1 MLQGNKE
8 ASLPSRKV
16 VREGYTPLNATQYA
30 ELPMPPARL
39 FVFLFLLAGGTLPV
53 AAPQAGVFESVP
65 ETAPSAAS
73 PAAPGYRIG
82 DLLVAPKETKD
93 GKPRRV
99 IRLLVT
105 KFAEPNGHYPVV
117 AATVK
122 ALQKAFG
129 EDRFEAR
136 IYTGETDHIRD
147 AHLVLSSVGTFV
159 RARSMGAR
167 DLATVASERA
177 PDPNRAEGTLFVTLK
192 NRADINQ
199 FEDLRGKRVTATGSN
214 AFSGYHVG
222 LGEIAERGEDPD
234 RFFGAFVASGYDMLR
249 ELKFLRE
256 GLADVAM
263 LRTCVL
269 EELAAAGGKVDD
281 LKPLLVRENGESA
294 ACLSSTDTY
303 PNWTLFALPTISPEE
318 ARLAAQTLLSMPELP
333 GGIHWSIASDFTAV
347 DGLYRSLRLG
357 PYEYLRTWTWTRF
370 WETYRTSILVALT
383 FVLGLLL
390 HSLRSESLVRRRT
403 AELRRSL
410 EEQRKAQTRARDA
423 ALRVEAL
430 RRAGAV
436 GQMSSIIAH
445 ELRQPV
451 ATVRNYVQGL
461 RRMLDLRGAL
471 KADVA
476 EKPLLR
482 LDEQAERIERI
493 VERVRAYG
501 RAEVP
506 QRRPV
511 DAVTLTKSAVETLRT
526 ARPDNFPVTIR
537 SREPNCTI
545 LADPLEWELCVQNL
559 VKNALEAVRGVPSP
573 AVTIELEKQY
583 VGGREKLLL
592 CVTDNGPR
600 LDEEKFR
607 RLEDVLSST
616 KLDGLGLGLSIVR
629 MIAEDSRGVLRFARN
644 EPTGLR
650 VVVEWP
656 LPNEKAPD
664 ATKIQGRNA

>member
-1 MLQGNKE
+1 M
-8 ASLPSRKV
+8 
-16 VREGYTPLNATQYA
+16 T
-30 ELPMPPARL
+30 PARH
-39 FVFLFLLAGGTLPV
+39 FVFLLLFTGWTLFA
-53 AAPQAGVFESVP
+53 AAPQASASDSVP
-65 ETAPSAAS
+65 EASSASAF
-73 PAAPGYRIG
+73 APGYQIG
-82 DLLVAPKETKD
+82 DLLVAPKERTN
-93 GKPRRV
+93 GKPKRSV
-99 IRLLVT
+99 IRLLIT
-105 KFAEPNGHYPVV
+105 KFAEPNSHYPIV
-117 AATVK
+117 AATVE
-122 ALQKAFG
+122 ALRRAFG

-147 AHLVLSSVGTFV
+147 AHLVLSSAGTFV

-167 DLATVASERA
+167 DLATVVSERA

-192 NRADINQ
+192 NRADIED

-214 AFSGYHVG
+214 AFSGHHVG
-222 LGEIAERGEDPD
+222 LGEIARRGEDPD
-234 RFFGAFVASGYDMLR
+234 RFFGPFVASGYDMLR
-249 ELKFLRE
+249 ELKLLRE

-269 EELAAAGGKVDD
+269 EELSAAGEKVDD
-281 LKPLLVRENGESA
+281 LKPLLVRGDEKSI

-318 ARLAAQTLLSMPELP
+318 ARLAAQTLLSMPALE
-333 GGIHWSIASDFTAV
+333 GGLHWSIASDFTAV
-347 DGLYRSLRLG
+347 DRLYRSLRLG
-357 PYEYLRTWTWTRF
+357 PYEYLRTWTWMRF

-390 HSLRSESLVRRRT
+390 HSYRSESLVRRRT
-403 AELRRSL
+403 AELRQSL

-423 ALRVEAL
+423 ALRMEAL

-461 RRMLDLRGAL
+461 RRMLDMRGAL
-471 KADVA
+471 TADTA
-476 EKPLLR
+476 EKPLVR

-501 RAEVP
+501 KAEVP
-506 QRRPV
+506 QRRLV
-511 DAVTLTKSAVETLRT
+511 DAAALTKSAVETLQT
-526 ARPDNFPVTIR
+526 AQSDDLPVSIR
-537 SREPNCTI
+537 SCEAHFLI

-559 VKNALEAVRGVPSP
+559 VKNALEAARGVPAP
-573 AVTIELEKQY
+573 AVTVELDRVCVEE
-583 VGGREKLLL
+583 RAKLRLT
-592 CVTDNGPR
+592 VTDNGPR
-600 LDEEKFR
+600 LDDDKFR
-607 RLEDVLSST
+607 RLQDVLSST

-629 MIAEDSRGVLRFARN
+629 MIVEDSGGVLRFERN

-650 VVVEWP
+650 VAIEWP
-656 LPNEKAPD
+656 LAAED
-664 ATKIQGRNA
+664 ARDARNNKGEGR

>member
-1 MLQGNKE
+1 
-8 ASLPSRKV
+8 
-16 VREGYTPLNATQYA
+16 
-30 ELPMPPARL
+30 MPPARL
-39 FVFLFLLAGGTLPV
+39 YVLFLLLSGATPCC
-53 AAPQAGVFESVP
+53 AAPLTPAVERVP
-65 ETAPSAAS
+65 ETALSTAS
-73 PAAPGYRIG
+73 SAAPGYRIG
-82 DLLVAPKETKD
+82 DLLVAPKKTGES
-93 GKPRRV
+93 KPRRV
-99 IRLLVT
+99 IRLFIT
-105 KFAEPNGHYPVV
+105 KFAEPNSHYPVV
-117 AATVK
+117 PATVK

-147 AHLVLSSVGTFV
+147 AHLVLSSAGTFV
-159 RARSMGAR
+159 RARSLGAR
-167 DLATVASERA
+167 DLATVASKRA

-192 NRADINQ
+192 NRTDINK

-222 LGEIAERGEDPD
+222 LGEIARRGKDPD

-281 LKPLLVRENGESA
+281 LRPLLVRESGNSV

-390 HSLRSESLVRRRT
+390 HAYRSESLVRRRT

-461 RRMLDLRGAL
+461 RRTLDLRGAL
-471 KADVA
+471 KADIA

-526 ARPDNFPVTIR
+526 ARPENFPVTIR

-559 VKNALEAVRGVPSP
+559 LKNALEAVRSVSAP
-573 AVTIELEKQY
+573 AVTIELAKRCVE
-583 VGGREKLLL
+583 GREKL
-592 CVTDNGPR
+592 CFSVTDNGPR
-600 LDEEKFR
+600 LDDERFR

-629 MIAEDSRGVLRFARN
+629 MIAEDSGGLLRFARN

-656 LPNEKAPD
+656 LPNEKAPELPE
-664 ATKIQGRNA
+664 IQGENA

>member
-1 MLQGNKE
+1 M
-8 ASLPSRKV
+8 PS
-16 VREGYTPLNATQYA
+16 
-30 ELPMPPARL
+30 ARL
-39 FVFLFLLAGGTLPV
+39 YVLLLLLSGATLSC
-53 AAPQAGVFESVP
+53 AAPQTVSVEQMP
-65 ETAPSAAS
+65 GNALSTAS

-82 DLLVAPKETKD
+82 DLLAVPKRTGE
-93 GKPRRV
+93 GRPPRRV
-99 IRLLVT
+99 IRLLIT
-105 KFAEPNGHYPVV
+105 KFAEPNSHYPVV
-117 AATVK
+117 TATVK

-147 AHLVLSSVGTFV
+147 AHLVLSSAGTFV

-256 GLADVAM
+256 ELADVAM

-281 LKPLLVRENGESA
+281 LKPLLVRKDENSL

-629 MIAEDSRGVLRFARN
+629 MIAEDSGGVLRFARN

-664 ATKIQGRNA
+664 ATKIQGGNA

>member
-1 MLQGNKE
+1 M
-8 ASLPSRKV
+8 PS
-16 VREGYTPLNATQYA
+16 
-30 ELPMPPARL
+30 ARL
-39 FVFLFLLAGGTLPV
+39 SVFFLLLTGWTLCAVPPPTSARESFPE
-53 AAPQAGVFESVP
+53 AALVP
-65 ETAPSAAS
+65 SS
-73 PAAPGYRIG
+73 PTAPGYRIG
-82 DLLVAPKETKD
+82 DLLVSPKKTAAD
-93 GKPRRV
+93 KPKRPV
-99 IRLLVT
+99 IRLLIT
-105 KFAEPNGHYPVV
+105 KFAEPNSHYPVV
-117 AATVK
+117 AATVE

-147 AHLVLSSVGTFV
+147 AHLVLSSAGTFV

-167 DLATVASERA
+167 DLATVVSDRA

-192 NRADINQ
+192 NRADLEDL
-199 FEDLRGKRVTATGSN
+199 EDLRGKRVTATGSN
-214 AFSGYHVG
+214 AFSGYHAG
-222 LGEIAERGEDPD
+222 LGEIARRGEDPD

-249 ELKFLRE
+249 ELKLLRE

-269 EELAAAGGKVDD
+269 EELAAAGEKVDD
-281 LKPLLVRENGESA
+281 LKPLLVRGDEKSI

-318 ARLAAQTLLSMPELP
+318 ARLAAQTLLSMPALE
-333 GGIHWSIASDFTAV
+333 GGLHWSIASDFTAV
-347 DGLYRSLRLG
+347 DRLYRSLRLG

-390 HSLRSESLVRRRT
+390 HSYRSESLVRRRT
-403 AELRRSL
+403 AELQRSI

-461 RRMLDLRGAL
+461 RRMLDMRGAL
-471 KADVA
+471 TSDVA

-501 RAEVP
+501 KAEVP
-506 QRRPV
+506 QRRLV
-511 DAVTLTKSAVETLRT
+511 DAAALTKSAVETLQT
-526 ARPDNFPVTIR
+526 AQSDDLPVSIR
-537 SREPNCTI
+537 SCEAPTLI

-559 VKNALEAVRGVPSP
+559 VKNALEAVRGVPAP
-573 AVTIELEKQY
+573 TVAVELERAC
-583 VGGREKLLL
+583 VEGRAKLRFT
-592 CVTDNGPR
+592 VTDNGPR
-600 LDEEKFR
+600 LDDDKFR
-607 RLEDVLSST
+607 RLQDVLSST

-629 MIAEDSRGVLRFARN
+629 MIAEDSGGVLRFERN

-650 VVVEWP
+650 VAIEWP
-656 LPNEKAPD
+656 LAAED
-664 ATKIQGRNA
+664 ARDARNNKGEDR

>member
-1 MLQGNKE
+1 
-8 ASLPSRKV
+8 
-16 VREGYTPLNATQYA
+16 
-30 ELPMPPARL
+30 
-39 FVFLFLLAGGTLPV
+39 
-53 AAPQAGVFESVP
+53 
-65 ETAPSAAS
+65 
-73 PAAPGYRIG
+73 
-82 DLLVAPKETKD
+82 
-93 GKPRRV
+93 
-99 IRLLVT
+99 
-105 KFAEPNGHYPVV
+105 
-117 AATVK
+117 
-122 ALQKAFG
+122 
-129 EDRFEAR
+129 
-136 IYTGETDHIRD
+136 
-147 AHLVLSSVGTFV
+147 
-159 RARSMGAR
+159 
-167 DLATVASERA
+167 
-177 PDPNRAEGTLFVTLK
+177 
-192 NRADINQ
+192 
-199 FEDLRGKRVTATGSN
+199 
-214 AFSGYHVG
+214 
-222 LGEIAERGEDPD
+222 
-234 RFFGAFVASGYDMLR
+234 
-249 ELKFLRE
+249 
-256 GLADVAM
+256 
-263 LRTCVL
+263 
-269 EELAAAGGKVDD
+269 
-281 LKPLLVRENGESA
+281 
-294 ACLSSTDTY
+294 
-303 PNWTLFALPTISPEE
+303 
-318 ARLAAQTLLSMPELP
+318 MPELP

-370 WETYRTSILVALT
+370 WKTYRTSILVALT

-390 HSLRSESLVRRRT
+390 HAYRSESLVRRRT

-461 RRMLDLRGAL
+461 RRTLDLRGAL
-471 KADVA
+471 KADIA

-526 ARPDNFPVTIR
+526 ARPENFPVTIR

-559 VKNALEAVRGVPSP
+559 VKNALEAVRSVSAPT
-573 AVTIELEKQY
+573 VTIELAKRCVE
-583 VGGREKLLL
+583 GREKL
-592 CVTDNGPR
+592 CFSVTDNGPR
-600 LDEEKFR
+600 LDDERFR

-629 MIAEDSRGVLRFARN
+629 MIAEDSGGLLRFARN

-656 LPNEKAPD
+656 LPNEKAPELPE
-664 ATKIQGRNA
+664 IQGENA

>member
-1 MLQGNKE
+1 M
-8 ASLPSRKV
+8 PS
-16 VREGYTPLNATQYA
+16 
-30 ELPMPPARL
+30 ARL
-39 FVFLFLLAGGTLPV
+39 YVLLLLLSGATLSC
-53 AAPQAGVFESVP
+53 AAPQTVSVEQMP
-65 ETAPSAAS
+65 GNALSTAS

-82 DLLVAPKETKD
+82 DLLAVPKRTGE
-93 GKPRRV
+93 GRPPRRV
-99 IRLLVT
+99 IRLLIT
-105 KFAEPNGHYPVV
+105 KFAEPNSHYPVV
-117 AATVK
+117 TATVK

-147 AHLVLSSVGTFV
+147 AHLVLSSAGTFV

-281 LKPLLVRENGESA
+281 LKPLLVRKDENSL

-629 MIAEDSRGVLRFARN
+629 MIAEDSGGVLRFARN

-664 ATKIQGRNA
+664 ATKIQGGNA

>member
-1 MLQGNKE
+1 M
-8 ASLPSRKV
+8 
-16 VREGYTPLNATQYA
+16 
-30 ELPMPPARL
+30 
-39 FVFLFLLAGGTLPV
+39 
-53 AAPQAGVFESVP
+53 
-65 ETAPSAAS
+65 
-73 PAAPGYRIG
+73 
-82 DLLVAPKETKD
+82 
-93 GKPRRV
+93 
-99 IRLLVT
+99 IRLLIT
-105 KFAEPNGHYPVV
+105 KFAEPNSHYPVV
-117 AATVK
+117 PATVK

-147 AHLVLSSVGTFV
+147 AHLVLSSAGTFV
-159 RARSMGAR
+159 RARSLGAR
-167 DLATVASERA
+167 DLATAASKRA

-192 NRADINQ
+192 NRTDINK

-222 LGEIAERGEDPD
+222 LGEIARRGEDPD
-234 RFFGAFVASGYDMLR
+234 RHLSQLDALR
-249 ELKFLRE
+249 PSDDFSR
-256 GLADVAM
+256 
-263 LRTCVL
+263 R
-269 EELAAAGGKVDD
+269 GG
-281 LKPLLVRENGESA
+281 
-294 ACLSSTDTY
+294 
-303 PNWTLFALPTISPEE
+303 
-318 ARLAAQTLLSMPELP
+318 LAAQTLLSMPELP

-390 HSLRSESLVRRRT
+390 HAYRSESLVRRRT

-461 RRMLDLRGAL
+461 RRTLDLRGAL
-471 KADVA
+471 KADIA

-526 ARPDNFPVTIR
+526 ARPENFPVTIR

-559 VKNALEAVRGVPSP
+559 VKNALEAVRSVSAPT
-573 AVTIELEKQY
+573 VTIELAKRCVE
-583 VGGREKLLL
+583 GREKL
-592 CVTDNGPR
+592 CFSVTDNGPR
-600 LDEEKFR
+600 LDDERFR

-629 MIAEDSRGVLRFARN
+629 MIAEDSGGLLRFARN

-656 LPNEKAPD
+656 LPNEKAPELPE
-664 ATKIQGRNA
+664 IQGENA